1 MTPVVWGI
9 IGTAL
14 GVGLVALVHG
24 RTTPAVVL
32 DTSAGAGHAPKQW
45 TPIDYLDTFKIG
57 SDIGSW
63 GPDLLLIMK
72 NESDLNPAAR
82 YPALDEAGHSLA
94 VGISQLTAASDA
106 ATGLSEAKRDALS
119 SKSVAEQL
127 PYVRRSFE
135 ALSWTKAHRP
145 YPNAGALYAMNF
157 LPARAYARGIAPQ
170 TVLGTV
176 DEFPLDKGLADSNGN
191 YTVASL
197 NAVLR
202 KAAKSPRYLGA
213 LQVMRDAVGDQTLS
227 PRLA

>member
-1 MTPVVWGI
+1 MTPLAWGI
-9 IGTAL
+9 VGTAL
-14 GVGLVALVHG
+14 GIGLVAIAHG

-45 TPIDYLDTFKIG
+45 TPVDYLDLYKLGQDVGAT
-57 SDIGSW
+57 
-63 GPDLLLIMK
+63 GPDLLLVME

-82 YPALDEAGHSLA
+82 FPALDEAGHSLA
-94 VGISQLTAASDA
+94 VGVSQLTAASDA
-106 ATGLSEAKRDALS
+106 ATGLSEAGRDALS

-127 PYVRRSFE
+127 PYVRDYFE
-135 ALSWTKAHRP
+135 AMAWTKAHRP
-145 YPNAGALYAMNF
+145 YPNAGAVYAMNF
-157 LPARAYARGIAPQ
+157 LPSRAYARGVAPQ

-202 KAAKSPRYLGA
+202 KVAKRPRYLGA
-213 LQVMRDAVGDQTLS
+213 LQAMRDAVGDQTLS
-227 PRLA
+227 PRLP